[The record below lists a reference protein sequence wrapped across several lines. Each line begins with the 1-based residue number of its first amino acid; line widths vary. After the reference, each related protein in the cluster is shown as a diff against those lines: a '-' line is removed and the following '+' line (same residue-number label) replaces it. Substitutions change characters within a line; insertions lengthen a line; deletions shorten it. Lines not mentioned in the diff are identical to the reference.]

1 MNDAQRKI
9 DRIESLARETGDW
22 RLAFNQLRALLA
34 QSTPPREPDSARLE
48 VWQVRALDAA
58 TTMLSIIVNEHPG
71 IFDATHV
78 FTTTA
83 ILNAMA
89 RRVAPA
95 NPQSDQ
101 LLHRLRNPYGLT
113 ADEMRADRLAAADEI
128 ERYRNAAAPDSAAPR
143 LAERCGRCGGSL
155 NGLEMDTGL
164 CECQGDD

>member
-78 FTTTA
+78 FTTPPHPIA
-83 ILNAMA
+83 PPLDWPS
-89 RRVAPA
+89 VA
-95 NPQSDQ
+95 D
-101 LLHRLRNPYGLT
+101 
-113 ADEMRADRLAAADEI
+113 AAE
-128 ERYRNAAAPDSAAPR
+128 
-143 LAERCGRCGGSL
+143 GR
-155 NGLEMDTGL
+155 
-164 CECQGDD
+164 